1 VILLDTHILV
11 WMVSSPARI
20 SRVADREIQK
30 AQRDRSCAISSFTL
44 WELAV
49 LFHRNHLRGTGSIEN
64 SIRSI
69 LEDTGVKVLEITAEI
84 ADLAMSFPDTYP
96 KDPGDRL
103 IGATARAYG
112 LTLVTQDDRILSSP
126 LIRTAW

>member
-11 WMVSSPARI
+11 WMVSSPARL
-20 SRVADREIQK
+20 SRSAGREIQK

-44 WELAV
+44 WELAL
-49 LFHRNHLRGTGSIEN
+49 LFHRNQLRGTGSIEN

-69 LEDTGVKVLEITAEI
+69 LDDTGVKVLEITPEI
-84 ADLAMSFPDTYP
+84 ADLAMSFPETYP

-112 LTLVTQDDRILSSP
+112 LTLVTQDERILASP
-126 LIRTAW
+126 LVRSLW

>member
-11 WMVSSPARI
+11 WMVSSPARL
-20 SRVADREIQK
+20 SRAAEREIQK
-30 AQRDRSCAISSFTL
+30 AQRDRGCAISSFTL
-44 WELAV
+44 WELAL
-49 LFHRNHLRGTGSIEN
+49 LFHRNQLRGTGSIEN

-69 LEDTGVKVLEITAEI
+69 LDDTGVKVLEITPEI
-84 ADLAMSFPDTYP
+84 ADLAMSFPVTYP

-112 LTLVTQDDRILSSP
+112 LTLVTQDEKILASP
-126 LIRTAW
+126 LVRSLW